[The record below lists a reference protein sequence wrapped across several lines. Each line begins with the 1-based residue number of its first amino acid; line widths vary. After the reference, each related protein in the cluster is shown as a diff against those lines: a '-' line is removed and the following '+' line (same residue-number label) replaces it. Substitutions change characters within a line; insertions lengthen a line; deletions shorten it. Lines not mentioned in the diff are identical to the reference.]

1 MLQDWSAKGGS
12 RLVAGFHAVQL
23 EVRYAAKA
31 GAHERQLQG
40 VQFDPSSKRC
50 VSFVILPKKEI

>member
-1 MLQDWSAKGGS
+1 MGCTLQWHGDAKI
-12 RLVAGFHAVQL
+12 
-23 EVRYAAKA
+23 AAKA